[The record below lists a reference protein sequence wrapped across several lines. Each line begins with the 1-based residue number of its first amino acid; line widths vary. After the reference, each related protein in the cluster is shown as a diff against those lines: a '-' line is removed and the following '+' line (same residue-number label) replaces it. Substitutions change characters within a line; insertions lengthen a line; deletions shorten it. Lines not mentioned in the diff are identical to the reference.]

1 MPLIPGK
8 ADPDASSH
16 KLMQEES
23 ADPSKP
29 IDVKVEEAYWPI
41 LWS

>member
-1 MPLIPGK
+1 
-8 ADPDASSH
+8 
-16 KLMQEES
+16 MQEES